1 MDNKQQVRMTFRITK
16 LEERIAPSKC
26 GIPTGGTHASG
37 GSKAKGGSHASGGSI
52 AKGDSHVSGGSK
64 AKGGSHANGGSKV
77 AVVPPKSPCPAPP
90 KC

>member
-37 GSKAKGGSHASGGSI
+37 GSKAKGGSHASGGS
-52 AKGDSHVSGGSK
+52 K